1 MPSASSSRS
10 GKRPLSSADVG
21 EDDAETGKLQRMAED
36 VTKQLQV
43 AHAKQIGSLRSM
55 AATMADGGSHDKHG
69 VMLAE
74 IAGAL
79 KEFKAKTKE
88 MQAREKQGRQ
98 TLTAAAEK
106 KARAIFDKAHERLV
120 GSLGDKEAP
129 ADGDEELSDLE

>member
-1 MPSASSSRS
+1 MPSGSSSRA
-10 GKRPLSSADVG
+10 GKRSASGNDVG
-21 EDDAETGKLQRMAED
+21 EEDTESSKLQRMADD
-36 VTKQLQV
+36 VTKQLAS

-55 AATMADGGSHDKHG
+55 AATMVDSSSHDKHG

-74 IAGAL
+74 IAGVL
-79 KEFKAKTKE
+79 KEFKAQTKE

-98 TLTAAAEK
+98 ALTAAAEK

-120 GSLGDKEAP
+120 SSLGNKETP